1 MVQRKLEETLLC
13 SWMLTVKLT
22 LIGYLHCWHQ
32 YTGTSKLYYLLFIYA
47 KLLLEQTGRMAG
59 VIVLCV

>member
-22 LIGYLHCWHQ
+22 LIGYLRLWHQ

-47 KLLLEQTGRMAG
+47 KMLVEQTGHMAG
-59 VIVLCV
+59 VVVLCV